1 MPIKKRKVTYSKGAK
16 TVTKRSGATKKT
28 TISADGRKK
37 TVAKTSKKGAT
48 KSRTTN
54 ISPDYKSATITRKKN
69 GKVVKERKQK
79 ALTPRQA
86 MMMDAS
92 RGDFKSTAEK
102 RKKQARKLTNKPAA
116 IEKKKEKKAEKWVKR
131 ELKKEDREFYSEQRK
146 IGRDRKKSKRKSD
159 SERASRK
166 RQGHRKNAR
175 IENKKKP

>member
-54 ISPDYKSATITRKKN
+54 MSPNYKSATITRKKD
-69 GKVVKERKQK
+69 GKVVKEKKQK
-79 ALTPRQA
+79 ALTSKQA
-86 MMMDAS
+86 MMLSSS

-102 RKKQARKLTNKPAA
+102 RKKQARVAQWIATRNLKPSNGENAQT
-116 IEKKKEKKAEKWVKR
+116 R
-131 ELKKEDREFYSEQRK
+131 HQRLEAR
-146 IGRDRKKSKRKSD
+146 ISKRLCCAAK
-159 SERASRK
+159 
-166 RQGHRKNAR
+166 
-175 IENKKKP
+175 